1 MLLQP
6 VLCSFSGVSKR
17 YVSIDSDEVYLKQI
31 NFLSP
36 VPATLSLTVGAQVML
51 AKNVDVSQGLVNGAR
66 GVVVG
71 FEKGGEGTWE
81 PKQST
86 PDIYT
91 VCKIV
96 ILLDMF
102 LLLLGVIA
110 NLRLTFAHLIKLKL
124 RLIVV

>member
-1 MLLQP
+1 
-6 VLCSFSGVSKR
+6 
-17 YVSIDSDEVYLKQI
+17 
-31 NFLSP
+31 
-36 VPATLSLTVGAQVML
+36 ML

-86 PDIYT
+86 PNIYT